1 MPGPS
6 TTGDQSGIYTRTL
19 DAIVDRLSV
28 VHPIIKQE
36 LTIGDWVVVTTKN
49 SVYSLQV
56 LSGEHYAVSG
66 GWFDKEGLSP
76 CQVQVNGCTWGGNAI
91 KEDIL
96 AAPGLF
102 MEFGNQVKTTRIQH
116 VRVIRGQGPD
126 TVN

>member
-28 VHPIIKQE
+28 VSPIIKQE

-56 LSGEHYAVSG
+56 LSGGDYAVSG

-76 CQVQVNGCTWGGNAI
+76 FQVQVNGCTWGGNAI
-91 KEDIL
+91 KEDIR

-102 MEFGNQVKTTRIQH
+102 MEFGNQVKTTRIRH
-116 VRVIRGQGPD
+116 VRVIRGQGPT